1 MRILA
6 RRAEAAP
13 SRVQARVEGL
23 LDRELPAVEPA
34 LRPRLDVRELAVDLR
49 AGRADQAVG
58 IAVEPS
64 KD

>member
-23 LDRELPAVEPA
+23 LDRELPAIDPA

-49 AGRADQAVG
+49 AGRAA
-58 IAVEPS
+58 
-64 KD
+64 